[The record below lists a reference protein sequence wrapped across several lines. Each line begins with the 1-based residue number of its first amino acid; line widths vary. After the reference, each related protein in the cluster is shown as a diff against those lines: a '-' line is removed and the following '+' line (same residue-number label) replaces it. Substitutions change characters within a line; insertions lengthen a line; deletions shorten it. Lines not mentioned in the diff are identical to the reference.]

1 MSSVLGIDIGQNTVK
16 AVCLSNNNNEV
27 ILESLGEG
35 RTPKVEESKGVD
47 KEKFLGEV
55 GGIIKNLLE
64 NEVVFVE
71 GAGGLLVPYKDTY
84 TFLDLLVYYRQKAE
98 VIVVAT
104 NVLGTINHTL
114 LTIDVL
120 KRNDIKINS
129 VVFNN
134 IDKTLDK
141 EMLQSNVEAV
151 KSFTNIKTIREL
163 D

>member
-1 MSSVLGIDIGQNTVK
+1 M
-16 AVCLSNNNNEV
+16 
-27 ILESLGEG
+27 
-35 RTPKVEESKGVD
+35 
-47 KEKFLGEV
+47 
-55 GGIIKNLLE
+55 
-64 NEVVFVE
+64 
-71 GAGGLLVPYKDTY
+71 
-84 TFLDLLVYYRQKAE
+84 VYYRQKAE
-98 VIVVAT
+98 VIVVAP